1 MKTLNTIQKLSKIG
15 QILSKTICIFCIIG
29 FCGCIIGIFSIAI
42 GAPTLKIGGITLES
56 ILSIEAGVTTGTV
69 YAVMLAGM
77 ILCAGEAVLTKFAEH
92 YFKRELVD
100 GTPFDLGGAKELMR
114 LGILAIGI
122 PIGTQMIAEIV
133 YAVMKQTLHS
143 VAPFQLEHTSSVAL
157 GVMFIVM
164 SLGCRYGAELR
175 EMEEKEMDNKASIT
189 ARMSSFGRAFHAK
202 ILGNYI
208 AARRKE
214 LGMTQANLAEKIQVT
229 DKAVSRW
236 ERGIGLPDIDNL
248 EALAKALD
256 VSLVSLMQG
265 KACEEKH
272 ISIREAE
279 ELVTDTIKMSKE
291 TSKIQKGFW
300 GSILGVFGII
310 IMLLCVMLLRDG
322 KIIFYSVASIITGL
336 IAWGIPII
344 DRVFL
349 KTYHAERTMLVS
361 VGVAF
366 LSVWIQFLDIKNLAY
381 TSNWSAI
388 HDTINVLLVVVIM
401 FCIITLLLNF
411 INIRKKYA

>member
-1 MKTLNTIQKLSKIG
+1 
-15 QILSKTICIFCIIG
+15 
-29 FCGCIIGIFSIAI
+29 
-42 GAPTLKIGGITLES
+42 
-56 ILSIEAGVTTGTV
+56 
-69 YAVMLAGM
+69 
-77 ILCAGEAVLTKFAEH
+77 
-92 YFKRELVD
+92 
-100 GTPFDLGGAKELMR
+100 
-114 LGILAIGI
+114 
-122 PIGTQMIAEIV
+122 
-133 YAVMKQTLHS
+133 
-143 VAPFQLEHTSSVAL
+143 
-157 GVMFIVM
+157 
-164 SLGCRYGAELR
+164 
-175 EMEEKEMDNKASIT
+175 MD
-189 ARMSSFGRAFHAK
+189 AK

-214 LGMTQANLAEKIQVT
+214 LGMTQANLAEKIHVT

-349 KTYHAERTMLVS
+349 KTYHAERTILVS
-361 VGVAF
+361 VGFAF

-381 TSNWSAI
+381 IGNWSAI
-388 HDTINVLLVVVIM
+388 HDTINVLSAVVIM

-411 INIRKKYA
+411 INIRKKHE